1 MLMQFMRAVDLF
13 QVKPP
18 VPVYMSFMM
27 YNVDNPEEIVNGSK
41 PKLTEVGPF
50 VYRETREKQNL
61 HYSADDCSIKFGQYK
76 RYDFDEERTNQI
88 CPTCGRADKRVVTM
102 INAPYVGVMQLLQ
115 TAYGMQ
121 LLKKTFNIPQT
132 QTVLFY

>member
-1 MLMQFMRAVDLF
+1 MLMKFMREHDLF

-27 YNVDNPEEIVNGSK
+27 YNVDNPEEIVNNGST

-50 VYRETREKQNL
+50 VYREAREKRNL
-61 HYSADDCSIKFGQYK
+61 SHSAEYCSIKFGQYK
-76 RYDFDEERTNQI
+76 RYDFDEERTNQM
-88 CPTCGRADKRVVTM
+88 CPDCGRADERVVTM

-115 TAYGMQ
+115 TAFGM
-121 LLKKTFNIPQT
+121 
-132 QTVLFY
+132 